1 MHLRTLEFSAV
12 GPFSGTHVIDFDH
25 LTVAGLFLL
34 EGPTGAGKSTVID
47 AITFALFG
55 KVAGEHASDDRLR
68 SAHADP
74 RAETYVDLTF
84 ETISGVYQVRRSP
97 AYERPK
103 VRGAGTTTQ
112 QAVVKLWRLGTADA
126 ETGELLATR
135 MDEASRETERIIGL
149 TRAQFVQTVVL
160 PQGEF
165 AAFLRAK
172 PEDRTALLQRVF
184 GTEIYDHVQS
194 ELAERSRAAKRAV
207 DDQRILLRSE
217 LAEFVGGIG
226 SFADEPHPAVALD
239 DDLPIP
245 DSSEGLVQQTV
256 RETLLVLAE
265 SEDPEQAGLPEFLD
279 SLRARLGQ
287 DLADCTADVE
297 AERAVTD
304 KARAAFDAANTAWQ
318 AAERRDALRAELAD
332 LDARDPVIAVGRER
346 HETARRAEPLRP
358 LITGVSQAE
367 RTAAEAGLAL
377 DEARGALPTHLSGP
391 TADLLARRD
400 EVRSLATRLE
410 AAAGTAQTVERRRA
424 DAESDLA
431 EAVERRAE
439 LTTVEAAAALVPK
452 RRTELASLRDTHA
465 KQAAQTDALTARL
478 HRAQK
483 IAEAARD
490 VQDLTTKLAEVEEV
504 VDAAEKN
511 ATEARN
517 AHADARST
525 NDALPRRR
533 TALEEE
539 RAPHAEAA
547 ASKGEIDEHFKA
559 ARKAA
564 RAAHQAADLTRSLE
578 ERTGEVAARRQE
590 ADAAVDAEA
599 AARRA
604 QIAGMAGELAA
615 TLKPGVPCQVC
626 GSTKHPAPA
635 TLSDPH
641 AVEDPDGTIGDDAAL
656 SAAGR
661 VEATARARAEKQQAL
676 ESAVESRQDVEKQ
689 LAVANETSGG
699 ASSQEA
705 DDAVVELAERKKE
718 IGKAISRRDQ
728 LTTQIAALDKQAQQ
742 AQDDAD
748 QAFALVEKAAEELQ
762 EARNARTACAER
774 LDARRVAANN
784 TTVEDSLADASELE
798 QDLARAQAAD
808 EARDQAVSALAELEA
823 EESGYTTR
831 IRALGDDIAASESR
845 RVEAL
850 RTADD
855 LHNQVVQTLTESRD
869 ILPGP
874 GNDAKVTADVV
885 EQRHAAAVA
894 LADQMSDVIDAERDA
909 ETATAHLQARHKE
922 LDAEAAARG
931 FSSVEDAT
939 AALLDAAEL
948 DRIAGDLR
956 RHDQERHRVE
966 TNLADPSLADLRDPG
981 DLDLDALRR
990 AAEEAGSALAA
1001 VEGRRVQV
1009 QGWADAAGGRTEAV
1023 LRQLTAL
1030 TEAWAHAVPAAR
1042 MAQVAAGDRNANQ
1055 LAVTLATFVL
1065 MRRFEE
1071 VVDAA
1076 NARLH
1081 IMSNARFELERSDQH
1096 EQRSGR
1102 RLGLALRVLDHHTE
1116 TARDP
1121 STLSGGETFYVSLC
1135 LALGLADVVT
1145 AEAGGVDL
1153 GTLFIDEGFGS
1164 LDPET
1169 LDVVVA
1175 ELARL
1180 RESGRTVGVV
1190 SHVESMKSV
1199 IPERIRVRRAGRGST
1214 LDVIAS

>member
-1 MHLRTLEFSAV
+1 MHLHTLEFSAV
-12 GPFSGTHVIDFDH
+12 GPFAETHVIDFDH

-68 SAHADP
+68 SAHANP

-84 ETISGVYQVRRSP
+84 ETISGVYRVRRSP

-103 VRGAGTTTQ
+103 VRGTGTTTQ
-112 QAVVKLWRLGTADA
+112 QAAVKLWRFGTADA
-126 ETGELLATR
+126 ETGDLLATR
-135 MDEASRETERIIGL
+135 MDEASREIERIIGL

-184 GTEIYDHVQS
+184 GTEIYDLVQS
-194 ELAERSRAAKRAV
+194 ELAEWSRAAKRAV
-207 DDQRILLRSE
+207 DEQRVLLRSE
-217 LAEFVGGIG
+217 VAEVVGGLG
-226 SFADEPHPAVALD
+226 SFADEPHPAVTLD
-239 DDLPIP
+239 DDLPGS
-245 DSSEGLVQQTV
+245 DSSEGLVQQSV
-256 RETLLVLAE
+256 RETLQEMAE
-265 SEDPEQAGLPEFLD
+265 SEGPEEAGLPEFMD
-279 SLRARLGQ
+279 SLHARLGQ

-304 KARAAFDAANTAWQ
+304 KARAAFDAANIARQ
-318 AAERRDALRAELAD
+318 AAERRDALRAELAA
-332 LDARDPVIAVGRER
+332 LDAREPVIAVDRER

-367 RTAAEAGLAL
+367 RTAADAGLAL
-377 DEARGALPTHLSGP
+377 DEARCALPIHLSGP
-391 TADLLARRD
+391 TADLPARRD
-400 EVRSLATRLE
+400 EIRSLVTRLE
-410 AAAGTAQTVERRRA
+410 AAAGTAQTAERRRA

-431 EAVERRAE
+431 EATESRAE
-439 LTTVEAAAALVPK
+439 LAKVEAHVARVPE
-452 RRTELASLRDTHA
+452 RRTELTGLRDTHA
-465 KQAAQTDALTARL
+465 RRASQADVLTTRL
-478 HRAQK
+478 HRAQE

-490 VQDLTTKLAEVEEV
+490 VQGLTIKLAAAEKA

-525 NDALPRRR
+525 SDALPRRR
-533 TALEEE
+533 AALEEE
-539 RAPHAEAA
+539 RAPHAGAA
-547 ASKGEIDEHFKA
+547 ASKGEVDEQLKA

-564 RAAHQAADLTRSLE
+564 RAAHQAADLTGSFE

-590 ADAAVDAEA
+590 AGAAVDAET

-626 GSTKHPAPA
+626 GATEHPAPA
-635 TLSDPH
+635 TVSDPH
-641 AVEDPDGTIGDDAAL
+641 AVEDPDGTIGDDAL
-656 SAAGR
+656 SAAER
-661 VEATARARAEKQQAL
+661 VEAAAQARAEKQQAL
-676 ESAVESRQDVEKQ
+676 ESAVEAQQEVQKQ

-699 ASSQEA
+699 ASSQDA
-705 DDAVVELAERKKE
+705 DDAVAALAERKRE
-718 IGKAISRRDQ
+718 IAKAISQCDQ
-728 LTTQIAALDKQAQQ
+728 FTTQIAALDEQAQQ

-748 QAFALVEKAAEELQ
+748 QAFGLVEKAGAELE
-762 EARNARTACAER
+762 EARHARTACAER
-774 LDARRVAANN
+774 LDARREAANS
-784 TTVEDSLADASELE
+784 TTVEDALAAVSELE
-798 QDLARAQAAD
+798 QDLASAQAAD

-823 EESGYTTR
+823 DESGYTSR

-855 LHNQVVQTLTESRD
+855 LHHQVVQTLTESRD
-869 ILPGP
+869 ILPGSD
-874 GNDAKVTADVV
+874 DAEVTADVV

-894 LADQMSDVIDAERDA
+894 LTDQMSAVIDAERDA
-909 ETATAHLQARHKE
+909 ETATTHLRARHKE
-922 LDAEAAARG
+922 LDAEAAARS
-931 FSSVEDAT
+931 FSSVEAAT

-956 RHDQERHRVE
+956 GHDQERHRVE
-966 TNLADPSLADLRDPG
+966 TNLADPSFADLRDPD

-1009 QGWADAAGGRTEAV
+1009 QGWADAAGRRAQAV
-1023 LRQLTAL
+1023 LRQLAAL
-1030 TEAWAHAVPAAR
+1030 TEARAHAVPAAR
-1042 MAQVAAGDRNANQ
+1042 MAQVTAGDRNANQ

-1076 NARLH
+1076 NARLR

-1199 IPERIRVRRAGRGST
+1199 IPERIRVRRSGRGST